1 MRTPHPWHRRHLS
14 RPVSGGDGGPAVL
27 VGRELTNGRPYEE
40 RLAALAARLGD
51 VVWAAQAEGIG
62 KKSDLSLYERL
73 GVRSRG
79 RLLDVLSG
87 RPGVVV
93 STRLHGAI
101 QALLAGVPA
110 VHLGYERKSWSAY
123 QDLGVSDYAHDARAF
138 DPEEVA
144 AQARALVAD
153 PSDFW
158 KRIERQRPSLVDASE
173 RLTAMLQER
182 LATAG

>member
-1 MRTPHPWHRRHLS
+1 
-14 RPVSGGDGGPAVL
+14 
-27 VGRELTNGRPYEE
+27 LTNGRPYEE